1 MKNVAVITFNAT
13 HIGTHRGNGKSETIL
28 IKNENILNVW
38 RESYTQKK
46 KKTIS
51 NMKTK
56 YGSYDLRIFVFIA

>member
-1 MKNVAVITFNAT
+1 MCEGSPTPK
-13 HIGTHRGNGKSETIL
+13 
-28 IKNENILNVW
+28 
-38 RESYTQKK
+38 KK

>member
-1 MKNVAVITFNAT
+1 MCEGSPTPK
-13 HIGTHRGNGKSETIL
+13 K
-28 IKNENILNVW
+28 
-38 RESYTQKK
+38 KK